1 MIVIGERINSSLSGV
16 AEAIAGRDEAF
27 IQALA
32 LRQAQAGAH
41 FLEVNAASA
50 PGEEPD
56 NLEWLARIV
65 QEVVDLPLCLDSAS
79 TPAVEAALSS
89 HLGRAIVNSI
99 TGEPIRA
106 EGILPLV
113 KKHGCQVVGLAVGPE
128 GMPCSTRERMENAR
142 LLTETVRGYGIP
154 LEDLY
159 LDPGVLPVS
168 VAAEAGVAVLQTLRD
183 IKSTLGVKTVLGV
196 SNISFGLPRRR
207 LLNHTFLAA
216 ALALGL
222 DAAILDP
229 LDRELM
235 ATTTAARALLG
246 EDEYCAAYLAAF
258 RQGLLDAPAHGADSG
273 TTQPTP
279 GKRPADATGERA
291 IVLIQEGYTM
301 AEIARLWQVSRQRV
315 FQLVNK
321 ARKSNQ

>member
-1 MIVIGERINSSLSGV
+1 VLVIGEKINSSLSGV
-16 AEAIAGRDEAF
+16 AEAIAVRDEAF

-32 LRQAQAGAH
+32 QCQAQAGAQL
-41 FLEVNAASA
+41 LEVNAASS
-50 PGEEPD
+50 PGDEPD
-56 NLEWLARIV
+56 NLEWLARTV
-65 QEVVDLPLCLDSAS
+65 QGAVDLPLCLDSAS
-79 TPAVEAALSS
+79 TPAIEAALSS
-89 HLGRAIVNSI
+89 HRGKAIVNSI
-99 TGEPIRA
+99 TGEPGRA

-128 GMPCSTRERMENAR
+128 GVPHSAPERMENAR

-183 IKSTLGVKTVLGV
+183 IRSTLGVKTIMGV

-207 LLNHTFLAA
+207 LLNRTFLAA

-235 ATTTAARALLG
+235 ATAAAARALLG

-258 RQGLLDAPAHGADSG
+258 RQGLLDAPAQGADSG
-273 TTQPTP
+273 P
-279 GKRPADATGERA
+279 G
-291 IVLIQEGYTM
+291 
-301 AEIARLWQVSRQRV
+301 
-315 FQLVNK
+315 
-321 ARKSNQ
+321 